1 MALAVRKV
9 TSAAAA
15 AQPKAYSNVTLAN
28 NLSILILIVALHAM
42 V

>member
-9 TSAAAA
+9 TSTAAA
-15 AQPKAYSNVTLAN
+15 AQPNYYSNGTFAN